1 MKIHHIGY
9 MVKNIKKSTAAFIR
23 LGYDIEQDIQEDH
36 NRKAFIVFM
45 VNDSY
50 RIELVQPIDESSDY
64 YPLSKKYR
72 NSPYHICYCTEYLD
86 ETIVDLKKE
95 GYILVR
101 PPEKAVCL
109 NEKRVAF
116 LSCLGV
122 ELIELVEM

>member
-23 LGYDIEQDIQEDH
+23 LGYDMEQDIQEDH
-36 NRKAFIVFM
+36 NRKALIVFM

-64 YPLSKKYR
+64 YPLLKKYR

-86 ETIVDLKKE
+86 KTIDDLRWGGIYLSDPRRKQYALMEKE
-95 GYILVR
+95 
-101 PPEKAVCL
+101 
-109 NEKRVAF
+109 
-116 LSCLGV
+116 
-122 ELIELVEM
+122 